1 MMAAM
6 TRNPVH
12 FGTDGWRA
20 IIAEDFTFE
29 NVRACSQ
36 AIAGHFAETY
46 GKERHVVVGYDTR
59 FLSDEF
65 AAAVARVLAGNG
77 FTVQL
82 ADRPAPTPALSW
94 RIIESNACGGVMV
107 TSSHNP
113 ARWNG
118 IKVKPHYGGSASPE
132 FVAAIEARVP
142 AILERAGSI
151 EESEEGISRFDPVE
165 GYLKALRG
173 RVDVAAIRSAG
184 LRVAL
189 DPMYG
194 AGAGLFE
201 RLLGGDSTTVTEIHG
216 ERNPA
221 FPGIRAPEPIES
233 NLGGFMAMLAA
244 GGYDIGIAN
253 DGDADRL
260 GLVDERG
267 GYVDQL
273 RTFALLI
280 NYMLGERGL
289 RGAVVKSVTT
299 TNMAALLA
307 NHYGVPLFE
316 TPVGFKHIGP
326 LMMEEDALIGGEESG
341 GYGFRG
347 HLPERDGILAG
358 LYLLDYVART
368 GKKPSEL
375 LADVFA
381 ITGAHYYERLDFDL
395 EPGSNAAVEAR
406 LDAAAPTEIA
416 GRPVERS
423 DRIDGWRF
431 FVPEGWLLF
440 RLSGTEPLLRI
451 YTEVTGEQ
459 LVKPILEAG
468 KVIAG
473 VAP

>member
-142 AILERAGSI
+142 AILEREGRI
-151 EESEEGISRFDPVE
+151 RESEQGISRFDPVE

-201 RLLGGDSTTVTEIHG
+201 RLLGGGSTT
-216 ERNPA
+216 A
-221 FPGIRAPEPIES
+221 
-233 NLGGFMAMLAA
+233 
-244 GGYDIGIAN
+244 
-253 DGDADRL
+253 
-260 GLVDERG
+260 
-267 GYVDQL
+267 
-273 RTFALLI
+273 
-280 NYMLGERGL
+280 
-289 RGAVVKSVTT
+289 SV
-299 TNMAALLA
+299 
-307 NHYGVPLFE
+307 
-316 TPVGFKHIGP
+316 
-326 LMMEEDALIGGEESG
+326 
-341 GYGFRG
+341 
-347 HLPERDGILAG
+347 LPE
-358 LYLLDYVART
+358 
-368 GKKPSEL
+368 
-375 LADVFA
+375 
-381 ITGAHYYERLDFDL
+381 
-395 EPGSNAAVEAR
+395 GSDQGQNIMCV
-406 LDAAAPTEIA
+406 
-416 GRPVERS
+416 
-423 DRIDGWRF
+423 
-431 FVPEGWLLF
+431 
-440 RLSGTEPLLRI
+440 
-451 YTEVTGEQ
+451 
-459 LVKPILEAG
+459 
-468 KVIAG
+468 
-473 VAP
+473 